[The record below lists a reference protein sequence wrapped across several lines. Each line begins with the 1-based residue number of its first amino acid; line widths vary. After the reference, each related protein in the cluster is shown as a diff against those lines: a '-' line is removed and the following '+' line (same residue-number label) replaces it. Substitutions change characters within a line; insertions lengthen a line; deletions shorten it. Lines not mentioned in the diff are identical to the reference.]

1 MRDSTGATGFD
12 LESGLHDRLGSL
24 GERALIDP
32 RSVQMLGVGGVA
44 SKDHSIELRLVFGL
58 GDDRG
63 RLARGSRSQGIRWT
77 RG

>member
-1 MRDSTGATGFD
+1 
-12 LESGLHDRLGSL
+12 
-24 GERALIDP
+24 
-32 RSVQMLGVGGVA
+32 MLGVGGVA